1 MFYCE
6 VVSGIWVADVDILYS
21 QRFYKDNMIEI
32 VLNCTYDYSFPDID
46 SIKKIRIPVTEQ
58 LKKDGDFQK
67 LNDSLFK
74 ILDLIHENS
83 TDKNILLVCYDGKNV
98 SALLVSLYLIKYG
111 GIKKQNIKQIMKSK
125 NDEFSLDYEF
135 SLFDV

>member
-6 VVSGIWVADVDILYS
+6 VISGIWVADVDILYS
-21 QRFYKDNMIEI
+21 KRFYKDNLIEM

-58 LKKDGDFQK
+58 LKKDGDFHK
-67 LNDSLFK
+67 LNNSLSK
-74 ILDLIHENS
+74 ILDTIHDNT

-98 SALLVSLYLIKYG
+98 SALLVALYLIKYG

-125 NDEFSLDYEF
+125 SDEFSLDYEF

>member
-1 MFYCE
+1 
-6 VVSGIWVADVDILYS
+6 
-21 QRFYKDNMIEI
+21 MIEM
-32 VLNCTYDYSFPDID
+32 VFNCTYDYSFPDID
-46 SIKKIRIPVTEQ
+46 SIQKIRIPVTEQ

-67 LNDSLFK
+67 LNDSLYK
-74 ILDLIHENS
+74 ILDLIHENT
-83 TDKNILLVCYDGKNV
+83 TDKNILFVCYDGKNV
-98 SALLVSLYLIKYG
+98 SALLVALYLIKYG

>member
-67 LNDSLFK
+67 LNDSLYK
-74 ILDLIHENS
+74 ILDLIHDNS

-98 SALLVSLYLIKYG
+98 SALLVALYLIKYG

-125 NDEFSLDYEF
+125 SDEFSLDYEF

>member
-21 QRFYKDNMIEI
+21 QRFYKDNMIEM

-74 ILDLIHENS
+74 ILDLIHEKS

-98 SALLVSLYLIKYG
+98 SALLVALYLIKYG

-125 NDEFSLDYEF
+125 SDEFSLDYEF

>member
-6 VVSGIWVADVDILYS
+6 VVSGLWVADVDILYS
-21 QRFYKDNMIEI
+21 KRFYKDNMIEM

-46 SIKKIRIPVTEQ
+46 SIQKIRIPVTEQ

-67 LNDSLFK
+67 LNDSLYK
-74 ILDLIHENS
+74 ILDLIHENT
-83 TDKNILLVCYDGKNV
+83 TDKNILFVCYDGKNV
-98 SALLVSLYLIKYG
+98 SALLVALYLIKYG

>member
-6 VVSGIWVADVDILYS
+6 VVSGLWVADVDILYS
-21 QRFYKDNMIEI
+21 KRFYKDNMIEM
-32 VLNCTYDYSFPDID
+32 VFNCTYDYSFPDID
-46 SIKKIRIPVTEQ
+46 SIQKIRIPVTEQ

-74 ILDLIHENS
+74 ILDLIHEN
-83 TDKNILLVCYDGKNV
+83 TPDKNILFVCYDGKNV
-98 SALLVSLYLIKYG
+98 SALLVALYLIKYG

-135 SLFDV
+135 SLFYV

>member
-98 SALLVSLYLIKYG
+98 SALLVALYLIKYG

-125 NDEFSLDYEF
+125 SDEFSLDYEF
-135 SLFDV
+135 SLFNV

>member
-98 SALLVSLYLIKYG
+98 SALLVALYLIKYG
-111 GIKKQNIKQIMKSK
+111 GMKKQNIKQIMKSK
-125 NDEFSLDYEF
+125 SDEFSLDYEF

>member
-67 LNDSLFK
+67 LNDSLYK
-74 ILDLIHENS
+74 ILDLIHDNS

-98 SALLVSLYLIKYG
+98 SALLVALYLIKYG
-111 GIKKQNIKQIMKSK
+111 GIKKQNITMGRFMYDWES
-125 NDEFSLDYEF
+125 NT
-135 SLFDV
+135 

>member
-6 VVSGIWVADVDILYS
+6 VVSGLWVADVDILYS
-21 QRFYKDNMIEI
+21 KRFYKDNMIEM

-46 SIKKIRIPVTEQ
+46 SIQKIRIPVTEQ

-67 LNDSLFK
+67 LNGSLFK
-74 ILDLIHENS
+74 ILDLIHENT
-83 TDKNILLVCYDGKNV
+83 TDKNILFVCYDGKNV
-98 SALLVSLYLIKYG
+98 SALLVALYLIKYG

>member
-74 ILDLIHENS
+74 ILDLIHVNS

-98 SALLVSLYLIKYG
+98 SALLVALYLIKYG

-125 NDEFSLDYEF
+125 SDEFSLDYEF
-135 SLFDV
+135 SLFNV

>member
-6 VVSGIWVADVDILYS
+6 VVSGLWVADVDILYS
-21 QRFYKDNMIEI
+21 KRFYKDNMIEM

-46 SIKKIRIPVTEQ
+46 SIQKIRIPVTEQ

-74 ILDLIHENS
+74 ILDLIHENT
-83 TDKNILLVCYDGKNV
+83 TDKNILFVCYDGKNV
-98 SALLVSLYLIKYG
+98 STLLVALYLIKYG

>member
-74 ILDLIHENS
+74 ILDLMHENS

-98 SALLVSLYLIKYG
+98 SALLVALYLIKYG

-125 NDEFSLDYEF
+125 SDEFSLDYEF

>member
-98 SALLVSLYLIKYG
+98 SALLVALYLIKYG

-125 NDEFSLDYEF
+125 SDEFSLDYEF

>member
-6 VVSGIWVADVDILYS
+6 VISGIWVADVDILYS
-21 QRFYKDNMIEI
+21 KRFYKDNLIEV

-46 SIKKIRIPVTEQ
+46 SIQKIRIPVTEQ
-58 LKKDGDFQK
+58 LKKDGDFHK
-67 LNDSLFK
+67 LNNSLSK
-74 ILDLIHENS
+74 ILNLIHDN
-83 TDKNILLVCYDGKNV
+83 TADKNILLVCYDGKNV
-98 SALLVSLYLIKYG
+98 SALLVALYLIKYG

-125 NDEFSLDYEF
+125 SDEFSLDYEF